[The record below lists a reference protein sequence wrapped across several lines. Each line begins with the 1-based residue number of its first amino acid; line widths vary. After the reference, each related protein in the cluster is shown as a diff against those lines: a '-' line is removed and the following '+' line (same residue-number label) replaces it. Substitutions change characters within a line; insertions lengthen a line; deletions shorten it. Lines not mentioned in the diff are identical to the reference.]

1 MKKTLIFL
9 ALLIAPAFV
18 RTQSIYRAP
27 DTAGPLGARIT
38 WARETARKEN
48 LRQGYW
54 VGYTITKMMGDR
66 DFIGTWNSDES
77 RNKPDLNEELF
88 DVHVSTMSDHDEA
101 SGDQVVHGTHISR
114 GSREED
120 GPKSPKQVAIFF
132 LYIADASSESLSRVD
147 MRSMTLHFDFENH
160 PVIWLGAAS
169 DSESIEFLVTMFNG
183 GTDEVKKRA
192 LDAIGS
198 HEPST
203 RAINFLKSVI
213 LSEAESDIRSQA
225 AFWAGQLCSR
235 RYDQTVVD
243 LLRERGRSDRNTSVR
258 EQCIFAISEIHDE
271 RATEALIDL
280 AKNDN
285 DREVKEKAMFWLA
298 QKASKKSVG
307 AIEGIAYE
315 DKDTEVEKQAVF
327 ALTQMPDHEAT
338 DQLIKIASTHPNP
351 TVRKTA
357 IFWLGQ
363 SKDPKAVD
371 ALIDIVKK

>member
-1 MKKTLIFL
+1 MKKILIFL
-9 ALLIAPAFV
+9 VLCCAPTIINA
-18 RTQSIYRAP
+18 QSIYRAP
-27 DTAGPLGARIT
+27 DTGAPLDERVT
-38 WARETARKEN
+38 WAHQTARKEN

-77 RNKPDLNEELF
+77 RNSPDLNEELF
-88 DVHVSTMSDHDEA
+88 GIHVSTMPDHDET
-101 SGDQVVHGTHISR
+101 SGDRVVHGTHISR

-132 LYIADASSESLSRVD
+132 LCIADASSETLSRVD
-147 MRSMTLHFDFENH
+147 MSSMTLHFDFEDH
-160 PVIWLGAAS
+160 PVLWLGAAN
-169 DSESIEFLVTMFNG
+169 DSESIEFLVTTFKG
-183 GTDEVKKRA
+183 SETEVKKRA
-192 LDAIGS
+192 LDAIGC

-213 LSEAESDIRSQA
+213 LSEEESEIRSQA
-225 AFWAGQLCSR
+225 AFWAGQMCNR
-235 RYDQTVVD
+235 KYDQTVVD

-258 EQCIFAISEIHDE
+258 EHCIFALSEVHDD
-271 RATEALIDL
+271 RATDALIDL

-327 ALTQMPDHEAT
+327 ALTQLPDHEAT

-351 TVRKTA
+351 NVRKTA

-363 SKDPKAVD
+363 STDPKAVD